1 MAQLINRITD
11 RYVSFERPIANADA
25 KTAEDILKRLSSAT
39 GAKLAGRKVGA
50 CWVIERDGVVVTSNR
65 RSFSA
70 ALSVATGLDIV
81 TPRTR

>member
-1 MAQLINRITD
+1 MAQLINRITA
-11 RYVSFERPIANADA
+11 RYVSFERPIADADA
-25 KTAEDILKRLSSAT
+25 KTADGILNRLSSAT
-39 GAKLAGRKVGA
+39 GAKLTGRKAGA

-81 TPRTR
+81 TPSTR